1 MILKRER
8 ICCNVKHGLDR
19 KLSASGLSWFC
30 IKHNI
35 RHSIVQKIS
44 INQSQLF
51 YVYIYFYLWETLL
64 HRFSNTSSRL
74 ITELV
79 QLWQWMKEGND
90 VVPSWEIAY
99 DDNARRRR
107 FNPMQW
113 MYNEKPLNL
122 DESNKIKIKIIYGL
136 DWDFLVTM

>member
-1 MILKRER
+1 
-8 ICCNVKHGLDR
+8 
-19 KLSASGLSWFC
+19 
-30 IKHNI
+30 
-35 RHSIVQKIS
+35 
-44 INQSQLF
+44 
-51 YVYIYFYLWETLL
+51 
-64 HRFSNTSSRL
+64 
-74 ITELV
+74 
-79 QLWQWMKEGND
+79 MKEGND

-136 DWDFLVTM
+136 D